1 MTIGNDVWLGR
12 DVTII
17 SGTTIGNGSVIAAN
31 SHVVKDIEP
40 YSIYGGNPAKFIRYR
55 FSKEIIEM
63 LLELQWWNYDDF
75 IIEKIYPF
83 LLEIPNEETFN
94 KILIIIKKNKLS

>member
-31 SHVVKDIEP
+31 IHVV
-40 YSIYGGNPAKFIRYR
+40 
-55 FSKEIIEM
+55 
-63 LLELQWWNYDDF
+63 
-75 IIEKIYPF
+75 
-83 LLEIPNEETFN
+83 
-94 KILIIIKKNKLS
+94 